1 MARQD
6 VLVVKEI
13 FMLDGAYVQK
23 GDVIDDAA
31 KMARASAQHPE
42 KVIATA
48 HDIADPAPIDPKPV
62 APAAP
67 APAPVSQASTLA
79 AKAASSA

>member
-23 GDVIDDAA
+23 GNVIADAD

-42 KVIATA
+42 KLIPAV
-48 HDIADPAPIDPKPV
+48 HDVAVQTPV
-62 APAAP
+62 DARPAPAAAP
-67 APAPVSQASTLA
+67 GPVTVGQAGAPASRVFPSP
-79 AKAASSA
+79 